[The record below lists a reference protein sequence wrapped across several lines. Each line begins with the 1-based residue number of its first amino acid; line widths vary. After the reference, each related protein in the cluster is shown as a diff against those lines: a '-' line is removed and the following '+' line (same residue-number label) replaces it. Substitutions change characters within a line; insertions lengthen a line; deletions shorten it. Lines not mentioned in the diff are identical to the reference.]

1 MTRFLPLALI
11 LLLGGCGTAH
21 APLTVPPGARA
32 VLAQADWRT
41 AQRIDVGLESF
52 DFQPD
57 TLRLKKGRPYVLR
70 LTNLA
75 SGGHNFDAPA
85 FFATVALA
93 DGTAERKLGAN
104 GGVIEV
110 EAGRTMEVRL
120 IPLKAGTYPLIC
132 SHTLHESFG
141 MHGKIIVQ

>member
-21 APLTVPPGARA
+21 APLTAPPGAQA
-32 VLAQADWRT
+32 ALAQADWRM
-41 AQRIDVGLESF
+41 AQRTEVGLESF

-85 FFATVALA
+85 FFATTALA
-93 DGTAERKLGAN
+93 TGPVERKLGTD

-120 IPLKAGTYPLIC
+120 IPLKAGTYPLTC
-132 SHTLHESFG
+132 SHPLHESFG
-141 MHGKIIVQ
+141 MYGKIIVQ